1 VGTAKLTAELAASAA
16 VMCSVIETQQTK
28 VKDMIMSCPFG
39 QNRVLASPTR
49 VRESSSPRGRF
60 SCGWQTPSTI
70 DSPSLPPSPM
80 HKYL

>member
-1 VGTAKLTAELAASAA
+1 LAASAA
-16 VMCSVIETQQTK
+16 VICSVIETQQTK
-28 VKDMIMSCPFG
+28 VKDMMIMSSPFG

-70 DSPSLPPSPM
+70 DSPSLPPS
-80 HKYL
+80 YA